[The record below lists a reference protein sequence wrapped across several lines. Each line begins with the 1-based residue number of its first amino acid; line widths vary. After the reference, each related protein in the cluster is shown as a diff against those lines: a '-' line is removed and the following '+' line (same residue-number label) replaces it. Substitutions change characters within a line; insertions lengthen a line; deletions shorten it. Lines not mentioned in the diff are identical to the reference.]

1 VDKPLNRTWIVR
13 NGPYRARMSENA
25 TSDTDQTDP
34 SWVPSPW
41 EPPFAGT
48 EVEHLLGALG
58 RLRTTFRWKAGHLDA
73 AGLSTRIPSSDLT
86 LGGLLKHLALVEDF
100 TFTWKMRGAAPG
112 PPWQEVDWDADPD
125 WDFHS
130 AADDSPEEL
139 YALWDAA
146 VERADARIAAALADG
161 GLDQPVDVSAPSGQH
176 ASLRRLI
183 FDLVE
188 EYGRHTGHADLL
200 REAVDGVVGEDPPDG
215 WRP

>member
-1 VDKPLNRTWIVR
+1 MTENPTTDAAGMTA
-13 NGPYRARMSENA
+13 GDGSE
-25 TSDTDQTDP
+25 TTDQ
-34 SWVPSPW
+34 SWVPNPW
-41 EPPFAGT
+41 EPPFAGS
-48 EVEHLLGALG
+48 EADHLLGALS

-73 AGLSTRIPSSDLT
+73 AGLTTRIPSSDLT
-86 LGGLLKHLALVEDF
+86 LGGLLKHLACVEDM
-100 TFTWKMRGAAPG
+100 TFTWKMRGEAPG
-112 PPWQEVDWDADPD
+112 LPWQEIDWDAEPA
-125 WDFHS
+125 WDIRS

-161 GLDQPVDVSAPSGQH
+161 GLDQLVHVAAPTGQH

-188 EYGRHTGHADLL
+188 EYGRHAGHADLL
-200 REAVDGVVGEDPPDG
+200 REAVDGLVGEDPPDD